1 MATFDSKG
9 EFCVGDTT
17 IQTTFRVKV
26 NDYEVELPEIHA
38 FGPTGFQDIRLAY
51 IINWVERGII
61 VEFEN
66 IKEEEK
72 ATFFIIEYNKYAK
85 QVNDEEGKVVY
96 RLALVAQNW
105 LIRDLHWE
113 ERIQGAKQSDTSHA
127 IKDKPKINPFKP
139 LIHRDS
145 SKTISKTGKYTN
157 DTIRARFA
165 QKNNAAKQVDA
176 LKKQLEMHDFDIF
189 SQNMQE
195 PDEIGATNIDGIV
208 LST

>member
-17 IQTTFRVKV
+17 IQTTFRIKV

-72 ATFFIIEYNKYAK
+72 ATFFVIEYNKYAK
-85 QVNDEEGKVVY
+85 QVNDEEGKVVNTAI
-96 RLALVAQNW
+96 LH
-105 LIRDLHWE
+105 DLHANSVTNVDLE
-113 ERIQGAKQSDTSHA
+113 KVT
-127 IKDKPKINPFKP
+127 
-139 LIHRDS
+139 
-145 SKTISKTGKYTN
+145 KY
-157 DTIRARFA
+157 
-165 QKNNAAKQVDA
+165 
-176 LKKQLEMHDFDIF
+176 
-189 SQNMQE
+189 E
-195 PDEIGATNIDGIV
+195 P
-208 LST
+208 

>member
-1 MATFDSKG
+1 MATFNSTG

-113 ERIQGAKQSDTSHA
+113 ERIQGAKQSATSYA
-127 IKDKPKINPFKP
+127 VKDKPKINPNFFITITSFGSV
-139 LIHRDS
+139 LFYY
-145 SKTISKTGKYTN
+145 SKYLYVALLHF
-157 DTIRARFA
+157 RVL
-165 QKNNAAKQVDA
+165 KN
-176 LKKQLEMHDFDIF
+176 
-189 SQNMQE
+189 
-195 PDEIGATNIDGIV
+195 PD
-208 LST
+208 